1 MFIPVWVLVVNIF
14 LPYFIYLYILWE
26 KFVSKFF

>member
-14 LPYFIYLYILWE
+14 IPYSMYLYILWKWIE
-26 KFVSKFF
+26 KFIA

>member
-1 MFIPVWVLVVNIF
+1 MFIPVWVLIVNIF

-26 KFVSKFF
+26 KVVSKFF